1 MNAITPNQKDDAV
14 ILRGLTVP
22 LTSNVGCAFVSD
34 CSRNWEKLISNGQ
47 IQEKYGLSVEAWQ
60 QLGTNKALT
69 RAVQAEHERRIR
81 NGTAAQEAAAKE
93 FANAP
98 TILGNIL
105 RDNQASPKHR
115 IEAARELR
123 QTAVGNDETAPD
135 SAEKFTIIF
144 NLGADKLVIDKTLNP
159 TAPNKTNWEGSDV
172 AEG

>member
-22 LTSNVGCAFVSD
+22 LTS
-34 CSRNWEKLISNGQ
+34 
-47 IQEKYGLSVEAWQ
+47 
-60 QLGTNKALT
+60 T

-81 NGTAAQEAAAKE
+81 NGIAAQEAAAKE

-105 RDNQASPKHR
+105 RDNQASLKHR

-123 QTAVGNDETAPD
+123 QTAVGNDENTPD
-135 SAEKFTIIF
+135 SGEKFTIVI
-144 NLGADKLVIDKTLNP
+144 NLGNDKLVIDKTLDP
-159 TAPNKTNWEGSDV
+159 ITPNKNNWEGSNVD
-172 AEG
+172 EG